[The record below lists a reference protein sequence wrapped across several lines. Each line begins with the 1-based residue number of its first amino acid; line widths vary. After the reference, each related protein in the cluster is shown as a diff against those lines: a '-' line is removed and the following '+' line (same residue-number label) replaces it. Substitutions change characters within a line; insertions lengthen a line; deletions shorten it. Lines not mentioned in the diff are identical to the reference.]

1 MAKKPSTA
9 VIAGKSRGAGNKAAS
24 PVTQARVIGKNGGE
38 RSVEVRK
45 IDNGYILR
53 ESVYSPRKGYTST
66 ERYSPTAPTIE
77 VEAPKGKK

>member
-1 MAKKPSTA
+1 MAKRPSTA
-9 VIAGKSRGAGNKAAS
+9 VIAGKSKGSGSKAS
-24 PVTQARVIGKNGGE
+24 PVTRACMIGKGGGE

-53 ESVYSPRKGYTST
+53 ESVYSPRKGFTST

-77 VEAPKGKK
+77 VEAPKGRK